1 MTKKFTFFT
10 LISLISITMLTAF
23 YPKRPNNMSELTIIN
38 KSGVKLGI
46 QLIDPF
52 DSDNVYF
59 LTVEKGSRAEPT
71 EKTFEINATTYG
83 MFVHYMETWDPVYGF
98 PKCKGMVMK
107 SKFIASGVQRIVF
120 TECNRM
126 PRNPGEPKMMKFWV
140 FTQLKSPFKVTL
152 YPYKFIY

>member
-1 MTKKFTFFT
+1 MTKKFTIIA
-10 LISLISITMLTAF
+10 LISLISMTMLTAF
-23 YPKRPNNMSELTIIN
+23 YPKRPNTMSELTIVN

-52 DSDNVYF
+52 DSDNIYF
-59 LTVEKGSRAEPT
+59 LTIEKGSRAEPS

-83 MFVHYMETWDPVYGF
+83 MVVYYMETWDPVYGF

-107 SKFIASGVQRIVF
+107 SKLIASGVQRLVF

-140 FTQLKSPFKVTL
+140 FTQLKSPFKMTL